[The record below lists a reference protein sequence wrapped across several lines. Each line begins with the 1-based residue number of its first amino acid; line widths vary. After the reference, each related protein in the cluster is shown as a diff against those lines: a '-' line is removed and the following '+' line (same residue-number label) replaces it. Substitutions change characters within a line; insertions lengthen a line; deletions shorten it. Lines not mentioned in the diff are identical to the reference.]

1 MNKLS
6 LILIIIFLNGCGNKQ
21 TTYLCTTT
29 DRSSTNQVFITNDEI
44 AVRYNRDENSGPVYK
59 SMKILKETSEKVWAR
74 NYDNNLGDYDHII
87 VKTFYKKSLKFE
99 IYSEIKGSIWFSCEK
114 ISEKKISN

>member
-59 SMKILKETSEKVWAR
+59 SIKIEKETSEKIYAR
-74 NYDNNLGDYDHII
+74 NRGPNFGDYDHII